1 MWWEEDEDWLEHKWW
16 EQRPDWQEV
25 QPRIVPLVEP
35 SDGGVKSL
43 RWWCQYH
50 LLVLKRAAR
59 VGRSYEDLQHLWL
72 VEEDPDERLRISFQ
86 ASALQKAAEDGDPA
100 LMAMA
105 ERAAANSNQPYSGAD
120 ASMPAV
126 PRATSLG
133 LRPKATSEFMRRRA
147 FSKATSE
154 GYVYP
159 NLVTTTAATIPA
171 GSWIPLI
178 WNSAQLINELQM
190 CQRLNPSEN
199 LVNRCNINGEI
210 CQR

>member
-35 SDGGVKSL
+35 SHGGVKSL

-50 LLVLKRAAR
+50 LLVSKRAAR
-59 VGRSYEDLQHLWL
+59 VGRSYEDLQHLWF
-72 VEEDPDERLRISFQ
+72 VEEDPDERLRIIFQ
-86 ASALQKAAEDGDPA
+86 VFALQKAAEDGDQA
-100 LMAMA
+100 LMAKA
-105 ERAAANSNQPYSGAD
+105 ARAAASSIQPYSGAD

-126 PRATSLG
+126 PMARSLG
-133 LRPKATSEFMRRRA
+133 LRPKATSEFLRRRA
-147 FSKATSE
+147 FSQATCE
-154 GYVYP
+154 GYVAP

-178 WNSAQLINELQM
+178 WNSAQLIHELQM
-190 CQRLNPSEN
+190 CQRLNPSEI
-199 LVNRCNINGEI
+199 LVNRCNINGDI